1 MKLLLKKDIQ
11 TLGIVGDIINVSP
24 GYARNYLLPNDLAME
39 PTESNMRAIAK
50 ERAAAEERRRKA
62 LDELRAKA
70 EKLARVEVTIAAAAN
85 PDGHLYGSVT
95 AREIAAALRE
105 QGHDVDAAHVKLSEP
120 IKQLDNVSVPVVL
133 AESIKAEV
141 KVWVVRSGD
150 GGEDAIEGESGDT
163 GTEAPS
169 DGGTEAG

>member
-1 MKLLLKKDIQ
+1 MKLLLKKDIP

-24 GYARNYLLPNDLAME
+24 GYARNYLLPNDLAMA

-62 LDELRAKA
+62 LEELRGRA
-70 EKLARVEVTIAAAAN
+70 EKLAHVEVTIAAAAN

-95 AREIAAALRE
+95 ARDIAEALRE
-105 QGHDVDAAHVKLSEP
+105 QGHEVDVAHVRLSDP
-120 IKQLDNVSVPVVL
+120 IKQLDNVTVPVVL

-141 KVWVVRSGD
+141 KVWVVQIGR
-150 GGEDAIEGESGDT
+150 AHV
-163 GTEAPS
+163 
-169 DGGTEAG
+169 